1 MTIRNNNSN
10 DKSFASQAP
19 TEETDDAVVAFN
31 VNAVDVFNEDNI
43 PFAHASS
50 EVELSSI
57 SGGGLSTS
65 TTAANSGLYG
75 QLNTTTNAVAAP
87 TTPIAY
93 STGKPPQPP
102 PPSQQPPPPPQPRFS
117 SSIAV
122 TTGAPIPTPTSTT
135 QITSTSTATTTTRG
149 NSRRNNNNSQNCCS
163 GLTCCGITAIVLSSI
178 FVCCIVP
185 TILIFWAIGSAVNNG
200 ATIGSF

>member
-1 MTIRNNNSN
+1 MTIRNNSSN
-10 DKSFASQAP
+10 NKSFASAP

-31 VNAVDVFNEDNI
+31 VNADVFNADNI

-102 PPSQQPPPPPQPRFS
+102 PPSQQPQPRFS

-135 QITSTSTATTTTRG
+135 QITSTSSTTATRG

-163 GLTCCGITAIVLSSI
+163 GLNCCGITAIVLSSI

-185 TILIFWAIGSAVNNG
+185 TIIIFWAIGSAVNNG

>member
-10 DKSFASQAP
+10 DKLFASQAP

-31 VNAVDVFNEDNI
+31 VNAVDVFNEDII

-57 SGGGLSTS
+57 SGGGGLSTS
-65 TTAANSGLYG
+65 TTAANSGGLYG

-102 PPSQQPPPPPQPRFS
+102 PPSQQPQPRFS

-135 QITSTSTATTTTRG
+135 QTISTSSTTATRG

-178 FVCCIVP
+178 CVCCIVP